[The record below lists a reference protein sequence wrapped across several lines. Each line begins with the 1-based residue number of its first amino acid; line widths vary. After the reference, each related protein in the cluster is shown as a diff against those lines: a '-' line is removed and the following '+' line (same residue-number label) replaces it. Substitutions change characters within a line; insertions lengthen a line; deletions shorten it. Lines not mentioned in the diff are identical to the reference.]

1 MGSAADLRHI
11 HAVRLQ
17 KRKDYSLSRMA
28 DEAAAPP
35 KPDNPARKALKE
47 RISKAFKVFDEE
59 NNNIAD
65 VREVGTI
72 MRSLGVN
79 PTEKELHGMLAQME
93 EDEPTGFVKYEKFE
107 PVVVKAI
114 EDNEIP
120 TDSEEDIIRA
130 FRALDTDGK
139 GYLTTEEL
147 RDLLT
152 KNEEHFSADE
162 ISEMLAFAVDPET
175 GNCNFTEYAEKVA
188 NYQPLF

>member
-1 MGSAADLRHI
+1 MGSKKAARMDL
-11 HAVRLQ
+11 
-17 KRKDYSLSRMA
+17 
-28 DEAAAPP
+28 AAAPP
-35 KPDNPARKALKE
+35 KPDDPQTKE
-47 RISKAFKVFDEE
+47 RKRRIKEAFKVFDEE
-59 NNNIAD
+59 NNDIAD

-79 PTEKELHGMLAQME
+79 PTEKELHGMLAEME

-114 EDNEIP
+114 EDNKIP

-147 RDLLT
+147 RDMMT
-152 KNEEHFSADE
+152 KNEEHFSSDE
-162 ISEMLAFAVDPET
+162 ISEMIAFAVDPDT

-188 NYQPLF
+188 

>member
-1 MGSAADLRHI
+1 MGVTHWS
-11 HAVRLQ
+11 
-17 KRKDYSLSRMA
+17 KRALWVLYAMA
-28 DEAAAPP
+28 EEPPPP
-35 KPDNPARKALKE
+35 KPDNPATIEFKRRIKE
-47 RISKAFKVFDEE
+47 AFKVFDEE

-107 PVVVKAI
+107 PVVVKAMQ
-114 EDNEIP
+114 DNEIP
-120 TDSEEDIIRA
+120 VDNEEDIIRA

-147 RDLLT
+147 RELMT

-162 ISEMLAFAVDPET
+162 IGEMLAFAVDPDT

-188 NYQPLF
+188 NYSPLF

>member
-1 MGSAADLRHI
+1 MRAARAAEPPDPCGAAR
-11 HAVRLQ
+11 
-17 KRKDYSLSRMA
+17 SMA
-28 DEAAAPP
+28 EEPPAPP
-35 KPDNPARKALKE
+35 KPDPPARLELKARIKE
-47 RISKAFKVFDEE
+47 AFKGFDED
-59 NNNIAD
+59 NNNITD

-120 TDSEEDIIRA
+120 TDGEEDIIRA
-130 FRALDTDGK
+130 FRALDTENK
-139 GYLTTEEL
+139 GYLPTEEL
-147 RDLLT
+147 RDMMT

-162 ISEMLAFAVDPET
+162 IGEMLAFAVDPDT
-175 GNCNFTEYAEKVA
+175 GNCNFTEYAE
-188 NYQPLF
+188 

>member
-1 MGSAADLRHI
+1 MGG
-11 HAVRLQ
+11 
-17 KRKDYSLSRMA
+17 RMA
-28 DEAAAPP
+28 EEAPAPP
-35 KPDNPARKALKE
+35 KPDPPARIELKR
-47 RISKAFKVFDEE
+47 RIKEAYKVFDEE

-114 EDNEIP
+114 DDNEIP

-130 FRALDTDGK
+130 FRALDTDSK
-139 GYLTTEEL
+139 GYLNSEEL
-147 RDLLT
+147 RDMLT

-162 ISEMLAFAVDPET
+162 IGEMLAFAVDPET
-175 GNCNFTEYAEKVA
+175 GNCNYTEYAEKVA
-188 NYQPLF
+188 NYAPLF

>member
-1 MGSAADLRHI
+1 MGDLDR
-11 HAVRLQ
+11 
-17 KRKDYSLSRMA
+17 RMA
-28 DEAAAPP
+28 DEPPPPP
-35 KPDNPARKALKE
+35 KPDNPAVRDRKK
-47 RISKAFKVFDEE
+47 RIKDAFKVFDEE
-59 NNNIAD
+59 NNDIAD

-72 MRSLGVN
+72 MRSLGIN

-107 PVVVKAI
+107 PVVVKAM

-147 RDLLT
+147 RELMT
-152 KNEEHFSADE
+152 KKRG
-162 ISEMLAFAVDPET
+162 AFL
-175 GNCNFTEYAEKVA
+175 C
-188 NYQPLF
+188 

>member
-1 MGSAADLRHI
+1 MDL
-11 HAVRLQ
+11 AQ
-17 KRKDYSLSRMA
+17 T
-28 DEAAAPP
+28 APP
-35 KPDNPARKALKE
+35 KPDDPQTKE
-47 RISKAFKVFDEE
+47 RKKRIKDAFKVFDEE
-59 NNNIAD
+59 NNDIAD

-120 TDSEEDIIRA
+120 IDTEEDVIRA
-130 FRALDTDGK
+130 FRALDIDNK

-147 RDLLT
+147 RDMMT

-162 ISEMLAFAVDPET
+162 
-175 GNCNFTEYAEKVA
+175 
-188 NYQPLF
+188 

>member
-1 MGSAADLRHI
+1 MGFA
-11 HAVRLQ
+11 
-17 KRKDYSLSRMA
+17 MG
-28 DEAAAPP
+28 DEAPPPP
-35 KPDNPARKALKE
+35 KPDPPATIELKR
-47 RISKAFKVFDEE
+47 RIKEAFKVFDEE

-72 MRSLGVN
+72 MGSLGVN

-107 PVVVKAI
+107 PVIVKAM

-147 RDLLT
+147 RELMT

-162 ISEMLAFAVDPET
+162 IGEMLTFAIDKDT

-188 NYQPLF
+188 NFAPLF

>member
-1 MGSAADLRHI
+1 MDL
-11 HAVRLQ
+11 AQ
-17 KRKDYSLSRMA
+17 P
-28 DEAAAPP
+28 APP
-35 KPDNPARKALKE
+35 KPDDPQTKE
-47 RISKAFKVFDEE
+47 RKKWIKDAFKVFDEE
-59 NNNIAD
+59 NNDIAD

-107 PVVVKAI
+107 PVVVKAM

-120 TDSEEDIIRA
+120 TDSQEDIIRA

-152 KNEEHFSADE
+152 KNEEHFSVDE
-162 ISEMLAFAVDPET
+162 IGEMLAFAVDPET
-175 GNCNFTEYAEKVA
+175 GNCNYTEYAEKVA
-188 NYQPLF
+188 NYAALF